1 MKKSKKKL
9 VGKNKFVRLDEAN
22 LKFVKMKAK
31 QLDRSENWV
40 INYAIGAL
48 RSSTDVISHGQ

>member
-1 MKKSKKKL
+1 

-48 RSSTDVISHGQ
+48 RSSADVISHGQ